1 MPGAGCPRARSYHS
15 AVRRLALTAAGT
27 VFVGLGFLGAVLPVL
42 PTTPFLLLAA
52 WCFARSNPEL
62 GKRLLEHRLFRPYRP
77 FLDGSRPIPA
87 RVRWVTVGIVW
98 TAVSLSAWLLYSRDA
113 LPWWLAA
120 LLGAAALTGTIV
132 ILRFRRVKKAQI
144 ELPDDEAVPGHDA

>member
-62 GKRLLEHRLFRPYRP
+62 GRRLLEHRLFRPYRP
-77 FLDGSRPIPA
+77 FLDGSKPIPA
-87 RVRWVTVGIVW
+87 RVRWITVGIVW

-120 LLGAAALTGTIV
+120 LLCAAALTGTIV

-144 ELPDDEAVPGHDA
+144 ELPDDEVPGHDA

>member
-1 MPGAGCPRARSYHS
+1 M
-15 AVRRLALTAAGT
+15 RRIVLTAAGT

-77 FLDGSRPIPA
+77 FLDGSNPIPA
-87 RVRWVTVGIVW
+87 RVRWITVALVW
-98 TAVSLSAWLLYSRDA
+98 IAVSASAWLLRSQDA
-113 LPWWLAA
+113 LSWWLAA
-120 LLGAAALTGTIV
+120 LLGAAALTGTVV
-132 ILRFRRVKKAQI
+132 ILRFRRVKNPQL
-144 ELPDDEAVPGHDA
+144 ELPPEAVPAEDA

>member
-62 GKRLLEHRLFRPYRP
+62 GRRLLEHRLFRPYRP
-77 FLDGSRPIPA
+77 FLDGSKPVPA
-87 RVRWVTVGIVW
+87 RVRWITVGIVW
-98 TAVSLSAWLLYSRDA
+98 AAVSLSAWLLYSRDA

-120 LLGAAALTGTIV
+120 LIGAAALTGTIV

-144 ELPDDEAVPGHDA
+144 ELPDDEVPGHDA